1 MILKSNNNTVIIII
15 IIIIIIVVVVVAD
28 EVKAIICGVMN
39 LALQSQLCRPLLNS
53 QRFAAVRSF
62 IRG

>member
-1 MILKSNNNTVIIII
+1 MILNSNNNNVIIII
-15 IIIIIIVVVVVAD
+15 IIIVIVVVVAVD